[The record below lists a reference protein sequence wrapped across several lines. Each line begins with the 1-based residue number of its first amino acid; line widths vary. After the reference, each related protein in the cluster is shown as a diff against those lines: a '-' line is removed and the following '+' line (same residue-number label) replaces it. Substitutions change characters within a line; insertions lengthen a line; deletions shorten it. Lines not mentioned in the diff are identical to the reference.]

1 MTKELAG
8 SAERAPGSAGS
19 NDIRTG
25 SSRILGA
32 ALIVTSVLLFA
43 VAFVTG
49 FLPFELAS
57 LVAFVL
63 GIALLAVELEARVRL
78 GLAAD
83 SMVGYLHTL
92 DGALK
97 SMRVLGGATYVPL
110 GNEVRMVMEQDGAS
124 GRVELPPVGSGIHHE
139 LVEQLGELS
148 EKGLDFFKLWV
159 PKTLVDDLSASDE
172 VKVSG
177 EGAKIEISM
186 SKPFVRRLCVDPF
199 VNANVCCR
207 MGCPLAAG
215 VAQALAVTT
224 GREVRFEACTYDPRS
239 RTAKTSLTLAKSG

>member
-1 MTKELAG
+1 MAF
-8 SAERAPGSAGS
+8 PSAGLS
-19 NDIRTG
+19 GIRTG
-25 SSRILGA
+25 SSRILGV

-63 GIALLAVELEARVRL
+63 GVALLAVELEDRVRL
-78 GLAAD
+78 DLAAD
-83 SMVGYLHTL
+83 SMVGYLRTL
-92 DGALK
+92 NGTLK
-97 SMRVLGGATYVPL
+97 SMRVSGKATYIPY

-124 GRVELPPVGSGIHHE
+124 SRVELPPVGSGIHDE
-139 LVEQLGELS
+139 LVEQLGVLS
-148 EKGLDFFKLWV
+148 DKGLEFFKLWI
-159 PKTLVDDLSASDE
+159 PKTLTDNLSTSDE

-177 EGAKIEISM
+177 EGAQVEVSM

-215 VAQALAVTT
+215 VAQTLAVTT
-224 GREVRFEACTYDPRS
+224 GKEVRFESCTYDPRS